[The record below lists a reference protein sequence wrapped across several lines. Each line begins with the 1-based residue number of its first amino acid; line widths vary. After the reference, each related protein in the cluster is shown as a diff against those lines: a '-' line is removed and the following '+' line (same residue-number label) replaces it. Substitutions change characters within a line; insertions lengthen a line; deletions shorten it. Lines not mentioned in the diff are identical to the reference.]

1 VDEGPVVK
9 VGVAQVE
16 ITPVPGL
23 QLAGFAV
30 RPQPSVAILDPL
42 WIRALYLEWRSERFL
57 WLHADLLALKQSLVD
72 RLRSEI
78 EKELGIP
85 RRSILLST
93 THTHSA
99 PATIQ
104 LTRCGEMDK
113 HYVSLVEEEFR
124 RAARLAL
131 LDQEDCNLVLAEGNC
146 DLGIDRREFASAHTD
161 PRVGAL
167 AWRRA
172 DGSFKA
178 VVLNYAM
185 HPVCLRGNEVSGDWP
200 GEASRFLSTRLL
212 GSPVAFVTPGA
223 CANID
228 PPAVGVKPEEM
239 IRWGRQIAE
248 SVVGKLIATPLQM
261 ELEQRVV
268 LRTQTITVALPTEQ
282 WTACEVESYAAS
294 CLADPAG
301 FREFGENFRAA
312 VETWRKTMIERLH
325 RGEPPVIQA
334 ELGLVWFGMAAVI
347 TVNAEVFSQFTGL
360 ASTNAGCPVYTVSCA
375 NGMLGYIPAARAYDE
390 GAYEVSW
397 AMLFYNMPR
406 PEKSG
411 LELLAAQARR
421 LIAAF
426 QFQTETGESAPVD
439 PSQEPAR
446 DSCIRSR

>member
-1 VDEGPVVK
+1 VK

-16 ITPVPGL
+16 ITPLPGL

-30 RPQPSVAILDPL
+30 RPQPSISILDPL
-42 WIRALYLEWRSERFL
+42 WIRGLYLECQSERFL

-104 LTRCGEMDK
+104 LTRCGEMDEQ
-113 HYVSLVEEEFR
+113 YVSWVEEQFR
-124 RAARLAL
+124 HAARLAL
-131 LDQEDCNLVLAEGNC
+131 LEQEDCNLVQAEGNC

-200 GEASRFLSTRLL
+200 GEVSRFLSTRLP

-248 SVVGKLIATPLQM
+248 SVLGKLIATPLQPNLN
-261 ELEQRVV
+261 EEVF
-268 LRTQTITVALPTEQ
+268 LRTDTITVELPIEQ
-282 WTACEVESYAAS
+282 WNEREIENYAAS

-301 FREFGENFRAA
+301 FREFGENFGAA
-312 VETWRKTMIERLH
+312 VETWQKTMVERLY
-325 RGEPPVIQA
+325 RGEPPFIQA

-347 TVNAEVFSQFTGL
+347 TVNAEVFSQFTSL
-360 ASTNAGCPVYTVSCA
+360 AGANASYPVYTVSCA

-406 PEKSG
+406 PEKSAF
-411 LELLAAQARR
+411 ELLAARARR
-421 LIAAF
+421 LIAEFESQA
-426 QFQTETGESAPVD
+426 ETAQLPPVD
-439 PSQEPAR
+439 SLLESTK

>member
-1 VDEGPVVK
+1 VK

-30 RPQPSVAILDPL
+30 RPQPSIAILDPL
-42 WIRALYLEWRSERFL
+42 WIRALYLECHSERFL

-78 EKELGIP
+78 EEELGIP

-104 LTRCGEMDK
+104 LTRCGEMDEQ
-113 HYVSLVEEEFR
+113 YVSWVEEQFR

-131 LDQEDCNLVLAEGNC
+131 LEQEDCNLVLAEGNC
-146 DLGIDRREFASAHTD
+146 DLGIDRRDFASAHTD

-167 AWRRA
+167 AWRRSG
-172 DGSFKA
+172 GSFKA

-200 GEASRFLSTRLL
+200 GEASRILSTGLP

-228 PPAVGVKPEEM
+228 PPAVGVEPGEM

-248 SVVGKLIATPLQM
+248 SVLANLIKTPLQM

-268 LRTQTITVALPTEQ
+268 LRTETITVALPTEQ
-282 WTACEVESYAAS
+282 WNEREIENYAAS

-301 FREFGENFRAA
+301 FREFGENFGAA

-325 RGEPPVIQA
+325 RGEPPFIQA
-334 ELGLVWFGMAAVI
+334 ELGLVWFGVAAVI
-347 TVNAEVFSQFTGL
+347 TVNAEVFSQFTSL
-360 ASTNAGCPVYTVSCA
+360 AGANASCPVYTVSCA

-406 PEKSG
+406 PEKSAF
-411 LELLAAQARR
+411 ELLAAHGRR
-421 LIAAF
+421 LIAEVKSHA
-426 QFQTETGESAPVD
+426 ETGQRPPVDSLLESAK
-439 PSQEPAR
+439 